1 MMKMFHNEHI
11 IFEEKLKRLPITF
24 VPVSPSEV
32 PSMAATGTSEASS
45 MAATCT
51 WEALSMAQ
59 GVEAEPVA
67 GLGVQEAEQTAALTE
82 AEAPAQMEKEAAG
95 LGDAIPKL
103 RARPWAVGDA
113 AGKLDAEAME
123 TMAIVR
129 QKGRPGGGCRVARFC
144 HSQFPIELRTGSL
157 PQEGR
162 AALGAIARA
171 RGVNC
176 KIICGIELV
185 RSILIEGLPFKGCTD
200 CTPNRVALDTLP

>member
-1 MMKMFHNEHI
+1 
-11 IFEEKLKRLPITF
+11 
-24 VPVSPSEV
+24 
-32 PSMAATGTSEASS
+32 
-45 MAATCT
+45 
-51 WEALSMAQ
+51 
-59 GVEAEPVA
+59 
-67 GLGVQEAEQTAALTE
+67 
-82 AEAPAQMEKEAAG
+82 MEKEAAG